1 MTFLK
6 ENVLQ
11 LNHTSIKKLYE
22 NYIEGQDMEWHKS
35 FFVPFDSTKLDLNII
50 NNIVKNRAASSDKGK
65 KQRRKLWHQC
75 VAKSHYL
82 KNISRHTRKPIE
94 QTLLQK

>member
-1 MTFLK
+1 MKIILK
-6 ENVLQ
+6 AKTWNGI
-11 LNHTSIKKLYE
+11 NR
-22 NYIEGQDMEWHKS
+22 

-82 KNISRHTRKPIE
+82 KNISRHTR
-94 QTLLQK
+94 